1 MGGKVKDE
9 LEDGVKERKER
20 LEHALVRSEHAIEVK
35 NLDLILKAGCALTL
49 LEKGAKG
56 GKKIWH

>member
-1 MGGKVKDE
+1 MGGKVKDK
-9 LEDGVKERKER
+9 LEDGVTGRKER
-20 LEHALVRSEHAIEVK
+20 LEHAIEVK

>member
-1 MGGKVKDE
+1 MGGKVKDK
-9 LEDGVKERKER
+9 LEDGVKERKVR
-20 LEHALVRSEHAIEVK
+20 LEHVLVRSEHAIVVK
-35 NLDLILKAGCALTL
+35 NLDLIGCALTL